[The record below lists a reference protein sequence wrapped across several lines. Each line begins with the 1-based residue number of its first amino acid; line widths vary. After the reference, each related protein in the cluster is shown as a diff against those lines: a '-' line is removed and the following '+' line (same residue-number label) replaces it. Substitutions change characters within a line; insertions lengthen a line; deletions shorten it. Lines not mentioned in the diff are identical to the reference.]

1 MLAQPSHIRPRLLQH
16 PKPRPTPRPHQHNLL
31 VLPHI
36 LNLTVRL
43 QRITI
48 RLTLIQQV
56 SNPFVD
62 AEVLG
67 FELHV
72 GVQVHEGF
80 VGVADEEEAFGALD
94 VGGGVVFVEAGA
106 D

>member
-1 MLAQPSHIRPRLLQH
+1 M
-16 PKPRPTPRPHQHNLL
+16 
-31 VLPHI
+31 
-36 LNLTVRL
+36 
-43 QRITI
+43 
-48 RLTLIQQV
+48 
-56 SNPFVD
+56 D